1 MKHLPQKNT
10 QLRSQKGAALI
21 EYGLIVALI
30 ALVCVAAVTLIG
42 TNASALFNNIAGS
55 L

>member
-1 MKHLPQKNT
+1 MKQITLIKRQE
-10 QLRSQKGAALI
+10 GATMI

-30 ALVCVAAVTLIG
+30 ALVCIAAITLIG